1 MKTIKR
7 SIAVLLAAALLAVL
21 AGCGGSGT
29 PGSEPAESTAEPI
42 VEPTEVP
49 TPEPTEEPTEVPTP
63 EPTEEPVDEFVE
75 TKFDEPL
82 VTTDP
87 VTLSSGSRSVTFSLP
102 SEYETYER
110 FDQRYSSIVNLKSSD
125 GRTQVG
131 FTDKTSAA
139 DYIDSSLTSIEN
151 VYEGLKDALNA
162 TDFEKEELVTA
173 EMNGFQVTWTK
184 ATYLSVASNGRE
196 VVSTYYVAAANI
208 GTYVFTVDIEFSH
221 RVDRECPV
229 DDNII
234 PTIFSHITD
243 LG

>member
-7 SIAVLLAAALLAVL
+7 STAVLLAAALLAVL

-29 PGSEPAESTAEPI
+29 HGSEPAENPTAEPI

-49 TPEPTEEPTEVPTP
+49 TPEPTEAPTP

-102 SEYETYER
+102 SEYATYEG
-110 FDQRYSSIVNLKSSD
+110 FDQRYSYNVNIESSD
-125 GRTQVG
+125 GRTRVG

-139 DYIDSSLTSIEN
+139 DYVDSRLTSIEET
-151 VYEGLKDALNA
+151 YEGLKDALNT
-162 TDFEKEELVTA
+162 TDFEKSELVTA

-208 GTYVFTVDIEFSH
+208 GTYVFTVDIDFSH